1 MPYIKV
7 VRLPNSQ
14 FIFWLSKTYGKFP
27 SDNCFEDMNPWEKL
41 WLYESWLFE
50 FEQKI
55 QTERNLA
62 ILTGSFSNYDMA
74 KQMMKDA
81 DPDYQDPDAEE
92 TAKKLHESIIEE
104 EKENSIPNKK
114 KRKKKRVV
122 E

>member
-1 MPYIKV
+1 M
-7 VRLPNSQ
+7 RLPNSQ

-55 QTERNLA
+55 KMERDLA

-74 KQMMKDA
+74 KQMIKES

-92 TAKKLHESIIEE
+92 TAKKLHESIVEE
-104 EKENSIPNKK
+104 EKENNNPKK